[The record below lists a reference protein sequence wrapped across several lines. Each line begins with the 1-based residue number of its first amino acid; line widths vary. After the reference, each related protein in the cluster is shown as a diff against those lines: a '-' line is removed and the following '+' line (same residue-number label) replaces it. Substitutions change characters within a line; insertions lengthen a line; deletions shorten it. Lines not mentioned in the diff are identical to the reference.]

1 MFKFQRDAKL
11 FLWGNFLF
19 GFGLTGFIF
28 LFNLYMKARGFGEG
42 SIGTLLA
49 VRNYA
54 TMLLAIPAAL
64 IVRKMTLKPLF
75 LIVVIF
81 SAIGYTIPVI
91 AESMPQILSGMA
103 ISGLFAAFFSV
114 ISGPF
119 IMQTSTKRERTHLFS
134 FNFAVSLSS
143 GILGNIVAGNLPLI
157 ISRGGVSLVTGYR
170 DAMLIHIVFSLFSL
184 VPFLLIKEKGLADRE
199 TLKHFTHIG
208 TSKLL
213 ILKLSLPHILVG
225 LGAGITIPFLNL
237 YFRDKFL
244 LNSAQ
249 IGYLF
254 SISQALM
261 IVGTLL
267 APFFSKRLGKIK
279 TVILSQLLSVPFLF
293 FLGVTHN
300 LLIAIISFLLRAAL
314 MNMAQPLVTNFSL
327 EMVNK
332 NDQSLISG
340 ILNVAWLSAWG
351 ISANIGGRLI
361 EAKGYFIPFNL
372 TIVAYLV
379 SSFVY
384 ALVLLPME
392 REK

>member
-54 TMLLAIPAAL
+54 TMLLTIPAAL

-134 FNFAVSLSS
+134 FNFAVSISS

-199 TLKHFTHIG
+199 TLTHFTHVS

-293 FLGVTHN
+293 LLGVTHN

-351 ISANIGGRLI
+351 ISANIGGKLI
-361 EAKGYFIPFNL
+361 EAKGYLMPFNL